1 MEPKYLSVTDIT
13 NYIKLKLDSDV
24 FLQRVYVRGE
34 ISNFKDHS
42 RGHYYFSLK
51 DEKSKISAVMFS
63 YYNQKLKFTPTDGMK
78 VLVVGRISVYETT
91 GTYQIYVEDM
101 IEDGLGNLYVAFNEL
116 KKKLEQEGLFASVH
130 KKPIP
135 KYPKR
140 IGIITSPTGA
150 AIRDIL
156 STIKRR
162 YPICETIL
170 FPAIVQGSEAKD
182 SIAKAIRTADQFD
195 LDVLIV
201 GRGGGSLEDLWA
213 FNEEIVARAIFSAK
227 TPIISAVGHET
238 DFTISDFVAD
248 LRAPTPTGAAEIAVP
263 NIVDVISEIKQ
274 LKTRLI
280 NSLNN
285 KINNYKDYLNNLI
298 SRRIFKDPMQ
308 MYLVKEQKLD
318 QLLSRLIMASKNKLD
333 SYKIYF
339 NNLISRRIFQD
350 PTIIYLSKKEKLNQ
364 LIPRL
369 KNAGKIKLKNVEN
382 EYIKYIEKLS
392 ALNPLNI
399 IKRGYAAVTSNEEM
413 IVSVKALKINDLLNI
428 RFKDGIVDANVVEIK
443 EENIEEE

>member
-1 MEPKYLSVTDIT
+1 
-13 NYIKLKLDSDV
+13 
-24 FLQRVYVRGE
+24 
-34 ISNFKDHS
+34 
-42 RGHYYFSLK
+42 
-51 DEKSKISAVMFS
+51 MFS

-156 STIKRR
+156 STIERR
-162 YPICETIL
+162 YPVCETIL

-413 IVSVKALKINDLLNI
+413 IASVKALKINDLLNI

>member
-1 MEPKYLSVTDIT
+1 
-13 NYIKLKLDSDV
+13 
-24 FLQRVYVRGE
+24 
-34 ISNFKDHS
+34 
-42 RGHYYFSLK
+42 
-51 DEKSKISAVMFS
+51 
-63 YYNQKLKFTPTDGMK
+63 
-78 VLVVGRISVYETT
+78 
-91 GTYQIYVEDM
+91 
-101 IEDGLGNLYVAFNEL
+101 
-116 KKKLEQEGLFASVH
+116 
-130 KKPIP
+130 
-135 KYPKR
+135 
-140 IGIITSPTGA
+140 
-150 AIRDIL
+150 
-156 STIKRR
+156 
-162 YPICETIL
+162 
-170 FPAIVQGSEAKD
+170 
-182 SIAKAIRTADQFD
+182 
-195 LDVLIV
+195 
-201 GRGGGSLEDLWA
+201 
-213 FNEEIVARAIFSAK
+213 
-227 TPIISAVGHET
+227 
-238 DFTISDFVAD
+238 
-248 LRAPTPTGAAEIAVP
+248 
-263 NIVDVISEIKQ
+263 
-274 LKTRLI
+274 
-280 NSLNN
+280 
-285 KINNYKDYLNNLI
+285 
-298 SRRIFKDPMQ
+298 

>member
-1 MEPKYLSVTDIT
+1 
-13 NYIKLKLDSDV
+13 
-24 FLQRVYVRGE
+24 
-34 ISNFKDHS
+34 
-42 RGHYYFSLK
+42 
-51 DEKSKISAVMFS
+51 
-63 YYNQKLKFTPTDGMK
+63 
-78 VLVVGRISVYETT
+78 
-91 GTYQIYVEDM
+91 
-101 IEDGLGNLYVAFNEL
+101 
-116 KKKLEQEGLFASVH
+116 
-130 KKPIP
+130 
-135 KYPKR
+135 
-140 IGIITSPTGA
+140 

-156 STIKRR
+156 STIERR
-162 YPICETIL
+162 YPVCETIL

-413 IVSVKALKINDLLNI
+413 IASVKALKINDLLNI

>member
-156 STIKRR
+156 STIERR
-162 YPICETIL
+162 YPVCETIL

-413 IVSVKALKINDLLNI
+413 IASVKALKINDLLNI

>member
-140 IGIITSPTGA
+140 IGIITSN
-150 AIRDIL
+150 R
-156 STIKRR
+156 S
-162 YPICETIL
+162 
-170 FPAIVQGSEAKD
+170 SD
-182 SIAKAIRTADQFD
+182 SWYT
-195 LDVLIV
+195 
-201 GRGGGSLEDLWA
+201 
-213 FNEEIVARAIFSAK
+213 
-227 TPIISAVGHET
+227 
-238 DFTISDFVAD
+238 
-248 LRAPTPTGAAEIAVP
+248 
-263 NIVDVISEIKQ
+263 
-274 LKTRLI
+274 
-280 NSLNN
+280 LNN
-285 KINNYKDYLNNLI
+285 
-298 SRRIFKDPMQ
+298 
-308 MYLVKEQKLD
+308 
-318 QLLSRLIMASKNKLD
+318 
-333 SYKIYF
+333 
-339 NNLISRRIFQD
+339 
-350 PTIIYLSKKEKLNQ
+350 
-364 LIPRL
+364 
-369 KNAGKIKLKNVEN
+369 
-382 EYIKYIEKLS
+382 
-392 ALNPLNI
+392 
-399 IKRGYAAVTSNEEM
+399 
-413 IVSVKALKINDLLNI
+413 
-428 RFKDGIVDANVVEIK
+428 
-443 EENIEEE
+443 